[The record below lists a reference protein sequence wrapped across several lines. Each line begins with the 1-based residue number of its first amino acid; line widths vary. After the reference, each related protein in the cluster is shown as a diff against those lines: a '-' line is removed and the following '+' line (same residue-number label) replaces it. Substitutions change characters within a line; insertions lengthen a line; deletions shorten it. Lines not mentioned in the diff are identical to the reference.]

1 MKMKTKTT
9 LLLRMHERRSYQ
21 DRFCWHD
28 FNIVKAFLMF
38 NPISFCK
45 IELSLLQLSTLS
57 LFAAVLFLS
66 AQNAGAQ
73 AQLSPAL
80 DVPSASQKIAPGG
93 EKMLINVV
101 SIEGSSAF
109 SEAQLLQVLTEVLG
123 HRPETNY
130 DMAGL
135 LSLGE
140 ALTNHYRIKGYPFA
154 YAYLPAQKISDGRL
168 IIKVLEG
175 RYGLVTTSGEKGV
188 AGPAK
193 DYIKALNTGE
203 VIEQD
208 TLART
213 VLILGD
219 IPGFSAVPV
228 LSAGENVGTGDLDIE
243 VAEALGWDG
252 SFTLNNHGSRSTG
265 DTQIRINLGRN
276 RVINFGDRLSLS
288 VSRSNG
294 EMTLG
299 EMSYG
304 FAMGGSGLRG
314 EVSSSRND
322 YALGAEFVGIGG
334 HSETQ
339 SITLSYPVVRSSQ
352 TNLKAS
358 LGYEKGAMSDGLN
371 GVSFEDKMSRVSSV
385 SLQFDHGDALG
396 GGGLTFGSFI
406 YSHGD
411 IGSTSAAAVQGRFNK
426 LALDI
431 SRRQALLGG
440 FNLLVHANGQTSMS
454 VLNGSQQISLGG
466 ATGVRAYPSGEASGT
481 LGGYLQSELHYGVGS
496 YDAFVLYDVGTILA
510 KGVNPKRT
518 LSGYGLGLKVTQ
530 AALQGSVSLAWK
542 GIGGKAQADTQQRN
556 PQAWAEIN
564 YSF

>member
-1 MKMKTKTT
+1 
-9 LLLRMHERRSYQ
+9 
-21 DRFCWHD
+21 
-28 FNIVKAFLMF
+28 MF
-38 NPISFCK
+38 NLISFVRLKLSVLPIGTSVLCALV
-45 IELSLLQLSTLS
+45 LSLG
-57 LFAAVLFLS
+57 
-66 AQNAGAQ
+66 AQNAEAQ
-73 AQLSPAL
+73 VQPSPAL
-80 DVPSASQKIAPGG
+80 DGPSASQKIVPGG
-93 EKMLINVV
+93 EKMPINVV
-101 SIEGSSAF
+101 SIEGASIF
-109 SEAQLLQVLTEVLG
+109 SEAQLLQVLTEGLG
-123 HRPETNY
+123 HAPGVKY

-140 ALTNHYRIKGYPFA
+140 ALTNHYRLKGYPFA
-154 YAYLPAQKISDGRL
+154 SAYLPAQKVSDGTL
-168 IIKVLEG
+168 TIKVLEG
-175 RYGLVTTSGEKGV
+175 RYGLVTTSGAKGV

-193 DYIKALNTGE
+193 DYLKALNSGE

-219 IPGFSAVPV
+219 NPGFSAVPV

-243 VAEALGWDG
+243 VAETQGWDG
-252 SFTLNNHGSRSTG
+252 SFSLNDHGSRHTG
-265 DTQIRINLGRN
+265 DLQGRINLGLN
-276 RVINFGDRLSLS
+276 RLVNFGDRLSLS
-288 VSRSNG
+288 VLRSNG
-294 EMTLG
+294 EMALG

-322 YALGAEFVGIGG
+322 YALGADFVGIGG
-334 HSETQ
+334 HSKTQ

-352 TNLKAS
+352 TNLTAS

-371 GVSFEDKMSRVSSV
+371 GVSFEDKTSRVSSV

-396 GGGLTFGSFI
+396 GGGLTFGNFT

-411 IGSTSAAAVQGRFNK
+411 IGSNVAANVQGQFKK
-426 LALDI
+426 LVLDI
-431 SRRQALLGG
+431 SRRQALVGG
-440 FNLLVHANGQTSMS
+440 FNLLVRANGQTSMN
-454 VLNGSQQISLGG
+454 VLNGSQQIPLGG

-481 LGGYLQSELHYGVGS
+481 SGGYLQSELHYGVGS
-496 YDAFVLYDVGTILA
+496 YDAFVLYDVGTIVA

-530 AALQGSVSLAWK
+530 GALQGSVSLAWK
-542 GIGGKAQADTQQRN
+542 GIGGDAQADTQQRS